1 MSELVSL
8 FKRMQEA
15 QLDDTNQEVPVSLL
29 CLNRIR
35 QVGIYANLRLLEN
48 PFFRGWGGGVTQ
60 YLNSLSTYAKPPL
73 KLTLYSVRQSNMAV
87 S

>member
-48 PFFRGWGGGVTQ
+48 PFFRGGGG
-60 YLNSLSTYAKPPL
+60 
-73 KLTLYSVRQSNMAV
+73 
-87 S
+87 